1 MRSPRIFCS
10 EISSPMYQCTNIK
23 QIHHLA
29 KVLRLGPTDPVE
41 LFDGHGSIAKGTIE
55 SIAKISLNIK
65 VEDILLIENPYKKYY
80 QAVIPYLKKENFMFM
95 ATKLVETGVN
105 SIAVY
110 RPHQLDQSLAKKD
123 LSKLHSRLEESI
135 IHACEQSECNFM
147 PKIQYF
153 DSLED
158 CMLSM
163 KTNSSLESVFVL
175 DTIADKLII
184 DQKDLAAANVTFV
197 TGPESGFSD
206 NERKA
211 MKNLNLKKFKIGHY
225 ILRAETAPVV
235 ALSKLHSLFGEC

>member
-110 RPHQLDQSLAKKD
+110 RPHQLDQSLTKKD

-175 DTIADKLII
+175 DTIADNQNI
-184 DQKDLAAANVTFV
+184 
-197 TGPESGFSD
+197 FS
-206 NERKA
+206 
-211 MKNLNLKKFKIGHY
+211 
-225 ILRAETAPVV
+225 P
-235 ALSKLHSLFGEC
+235 

>member
-211 MKNLNLKKFKIGHY
+211 MKNLNLKKFKTGHY